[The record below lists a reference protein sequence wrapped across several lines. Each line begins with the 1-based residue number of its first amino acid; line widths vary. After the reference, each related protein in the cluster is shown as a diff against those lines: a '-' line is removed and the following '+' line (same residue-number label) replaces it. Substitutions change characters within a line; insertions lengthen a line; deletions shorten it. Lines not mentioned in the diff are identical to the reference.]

1 MASRFSLK
9 LLRRKGL
16 IGLPMKSSQPL
27 VGPSKSLYSL
37 ASTVQNSLSSISH
50 NNFSSRSLNLNDD
63 SPGTAAID
71 YRSLLQEDEYHKLAD
86 STIQDL
92 LEKLEEYGDSIEV
105 DGFDIDYGNQVLTLK
120 LGSLGTYVLNKQ
132 TPNRQLWLSSPVSG
146 PSRFDWDHNAQA
158 WIYRRTRANLVEVLE
173 SELEKLCVII
183 IKYRSI
189 L

>member
-92 LEKLEEYGDSIEV
+92 LEKLE
-105 DGFDIDYGNQVLTLK
+105 NQVLTLK